1 MIGYIIFFIVAMI
14 GLSILYNLD
23 SDRNDALS
31 RRKKQT
37 KDMFRGNVL
46 KDKIDEV
53 VNERIKFS
61 KRKKMES
68 MLVQAGFNASYAEY
82 LVVCI
87 GSAIL
92 MSLISGYLLSNIL
105 LAILFLFF
113 GFFAPLQVVSF
124 LRNRRIAILEK
135 QIGAF
140 MQMVIKRYEN
150 TRDLNK
156 ALEMTSVEFEGED
169 PLDTELKKTILEI
182 DLGVPVVKALKNL
195 ASRTGNK
202 YMERFASYYEVAS
215 GVGTDDL
222 RKNLLNQAYEQY
234 KENLQMK
241 RLLKK
246 EISGPVQ
253 EAYIMIITVPIFAIY
268 QVATNPDYPA
278 FMTTTGMGK
287 MGTTVII
294 GVLIGIIWFVNAKL
308 GAPLD

>member
-53 VNERIKFS
+53 VNERIKYS

-278 FMTTTGMGK
+278 FMTTTNMGR